1 MKLTDTLDI
10 KNALIKAFQLHK
22 KNNFKDAEII
32 YQEILKKKPKHFE
45 TIFYLGTLYSQ
56 LEKYDLAEPLFMKA
70 ISINPNFE
78 ATYQNLGLMYEQ
90 SEEYKKAKNCYEK
103 LIQINSKN
111 IKIYNNLGLIYQ
123 ELGEFEKAVSCYEK
137 LIQINPND
145 IALHHNLGR
154 IFKLFKLNDMI
165 KNNYS
170 NLKKLF
176 LFLLRK
182 NEINHSEIFHN
193 TKLFFL
199 EENLVNNVEQIYKSK
214 SLLLSNNII
223 NNLLIDELFLLT
235 LQKSLV
241 IDEFLEKFL
250 TKIRYETI
258 ISIKN
263 INHNFLRQYLNFFI
277 SLGEQCWLN
286 EYVYSQSELETKYIN
301 ELKNQIENENEI
313 DELKIS
319 ILSCY
324 ISLNSSKIIE
334 KKLLNYNSANPLFTG
349 LILTQIKEP
358 LEEKILKR
366 SIKSIGKITD
376 QISKKVRDQYEE
388 NPYPRWKYCFK
399 YSPINFIEDLNYA
412 IKPNKINSTN
422 KFTNPDVL
430 VAACGTG
437 NHTAYVSK
445 YKNAKIVGIDLSLKS
460 LAYAKRK
467 SKELSFENIEFI
479 HSDILQ
485 LNNLNKKFD
494 VIESIGTLHHMKEPE
509 KGLKILIDILKPH
522 GFLKLGLY
530 SEKARDYVIKTRKI
544 IKEKNLKTS
553 IQDIRRAR
561 EIIFNKKDDV
571 IIQKLISRGDFYST
585 STVRDLLFHVQEHRF
600 TIPQISRMLKKFN
613 LEFLGF
619 INSSNK
625 NKFLKFF
632 PQSDIADLDKWNKF
646 ENDNPSTFMGM
657 YQFWVKK
664 KI

>member
-1 MKLTDTLDI
+1 MEIKSTFDI
-10 KNALIKAFQLHK
+10 KNTLIKAFQLHK

-32 YQEILKKKPKHFE
+32 YQEILRTNPKHFE

-56 LEKYDLAEPLFMKA
+56 LEKFDLAEPLFIKA

-78 ATYQNLGLMYEQ
+78 ATYQNLGFMYEQ
-90 SEEYKKAKNCYEK
+90 LEEYKKAKNCYEK
-103 LIQINSKN
+103 LIKINPKN

-123 ELGEFEKAVSCYEK
+123 ELGECEKAVNCYEK
-137 LIQINPND
+137 LIQINPHD
-145 IALHHNLGR
+145 ITLHYNLGR

-165 KNNYS
+165 KGSHS

-182 NEINHSEIFHN
+182 NNINHSEIFHN

-199 EENLVNNVEQIYKSK
+199 EKNLIDNVEQKYNSN

-235 LQKSLV
+235 LQKSLI

-250 TKIRYETI
+250 TKIRYEAI
-258 ISIKN
+258 LSLKN
-263 INHNFLRQYLNFFI
+263 SNHNFLRQYINFFI

-286 EYVYSQSELETKYIN
+286 EYIYNQSQLETKNAN
-301 ELKNQIENENEI
+301 ELKNKIENENEI
-313 DELKIS
+313 DELEVS

-324 ISLNSSKIIE
+324 IPLNSSEVIE
-334 KKLLNYNSANPLFTG
+334 KKLLNHNSSNPLFKS
-349 LILTQIKEP
+349 LISTQIKEP
-358 LEEKILKR
+358 LEEKSLES
-366 SIKSIGKITD
+366 SIKSIGKITN
-376 QISKKVRDQYEE
+376 QISRKVRDQYEE

-399 YSPINFIEDLNYA
+399 YLPINFIKDLNYA
-412 IKPNKINSTN
+412 IKPNKIKSQN
-422 KFTNPDVL
+422 KFTNPDIL
-430 VAACGTG
+430 IAACGTG

-460 LAYAKRK
+460 LTYAKRK
-467 SKELSFENIEFI
+467 SKELGFKNIEFI

-485 LNNLNKKFD
+485 LKNLDKKFD

-509 KGLKILIDILKPH
+509 EGLKILIDILKPH

-530 SEKARDYVIKTRKI
+530 SEKARDYVIRTREI
-544 IKEKNLKTS
+544 IKEKNFKTS
-553 IQDIRRAR
+553 IEDIRRSR
-561 EIIFNKKDDV
+561 EIIFNNKDDV
-571 IIQKLISRGDFYST
+571 VIKKLIGRGDFYST
-585 STVRDLLFHVQEHRF
+585 SNVRDLLFHVQEHRF
-600 TIPQISRMLKKFN
+600 TIPQISKMLKKFN

-625 NKFLKFF
+625 NKFLKFY
-632 PQSDIADLDKWNKF
+632 PQSDITSLVSWDKF
-646 ENDNPSTFMGM
+646 EKKNPSSFIGM

-664 KI
+664 RI